1 MRNVVRLSMLCAA
14 ISASF
19 FSGNA
24 DAGVVNNVLTQWR
37 GLADKCEDPRLRD
50 FDAMM
55 SVAMFEAVNA
65 ASPKYTPYT
74 KTINAPKG
82 SSPEA
87 AAARAAYDVLVHVC
101 EEQKGMFDAALK
113 TSLASVKDKAA
124 RDNGEKI
131 GMQAAAAVIA
141 ARADSKAEGKDP
153 VYAPPSAGVYSPT
166 TRRVG
171 VLLSTQAPW
180 IMKAPDEMRSVA
192 PPDLKSEVWARDLEE
207 VKRLGAKKSKDR
219 TTEQTDVG
227 KFWAGRDVRIV
238 INQLIG
244 RPGRSLVD
252 DARFLA
258 LAEMAW
264 ADSYVAMMDGKY
276 HYMFWRPVT
285 AIRNAE
291 MDGNDATKPDLQ
303 WEAMVETPAHPEY
316 PCGHCASAGAV
327 GAVIQQE
334 FGPDA
339 PPLVLE
345 MEDTLLR
352 RYDTP
357 QEYIDD
363 VSISRVYVGV
373 HYRFSM
379 EAGRKTGM
387 DIGKVAAQRYFT
399 PLAK

>member
-1 MRNVVRLSMLCAA
+1 MLCAA

-19 FSGNA
+19 VSGNA
-24 DAGVVNNVLTQWR
+24 HAGVVNNVFTQWR
-37 GLADKCEDPRLRD
+37 GLAEKCEDPRQRD
-50 FDAMM
+50 FHAMVN
-55 SVAMFEAVNA
+55 VAMFEAVNA
-65 ASPKYTPYT
+65 VSPTYTPYT
-74 KTINAPKG
+74 KTIAAAKG

-87 AAARAAYDVLVHVC
+87 AAARAAHDVLVRVC
-101 EEQKGMFDAALK
+101 EDEKDQYDAALK
-113 TSLASVKDKAA
+113 KALESVTDARA
-124 RDNGEKI
+124 RDNGEKV
-131 GMQAAAAVIA
+131 GALAAAAVIA

-153 VYAPPSAGVYSPT
+153 VFQPTRAGAYSPT
-166 TRRVG
+166 MRVVG
-171 VLLSTQAPW
+171 MTFSKQTPW
-180 IMKAPDEMRSVA
+180 IMKSQDEMRPVA

-207 VKRLGAKKSKDR
+207 VKRLGAKKSKER
-219 TTEQTDVG
+219 TTEQTDVA
-227 KFWAGRDVRIV
+227 KFWAGRNVRIV

-285 AIRNAE
+285 AIRNADT
-291 MDGNDATKPDLQ
+291 DGNDATTPDLQ
-303 WEAMVETPAHPEY
+303 WEPLSETPPHPEY

-327 GAVIQQE
+327 GAVIANE
-334 FGPDA
+334 FGAGA

-345 MEDTLLR
+345 MEDAMLR

-363 VSISRVYVGV
+363 VSISRLYVGV
-373 HYRFSM
+373 HYRFSVD
-379 EAGRKTGM
+379 AGRKTGM

>member
-1 MRNVVRLSMLCAA
+1 MRSVVRLSLLCAA

-19 FSGNA
+19 VSGNA
-24 DAGVVNNVLTQWR
+24 NAGVVNNVLTQWR
-37 GLADKCEDPRLRD
+37 GLAEKCEDPRQRD
-50 FDAMM
+50 FHAMVN
-55 SVAMFEAVNA
+55 VAMFEAVNA
-65 ASPKYTPYT
+65 VSPTYTPYT
-74 KTINAPKG
+74 KPIPAAKG

-87 AAARAAYDVLVHVC
+87 AAARAAHDVLVLVC
-101 EEQKGMFDAALK
+101 EDMKDQFDAALK
-113 TSLASVKDKAA
+113 KSLESVADTKA
-124 RDNGEKI
+124 RDNGEKA
-131 GMQAAAAVIA
+131 GALAAAAVIA

-153 VYAPPSAGVYSPT
+153 VYPPTSAGVYSPT
-166 TRRVG
+166 MRRVG
-171 VLLSTQAPW
+171 MTISKQKPW
-180 IMKAPDEMRSVA
+180 IMKTQDEMRPVA

-207 VKRLGAKKSKDR
+207 VKRLGAKKSKER

-227 KFWAGRDVRIV
+227 KFWAGRNVRIV

-285 AIRNAE
+285 AIRNADT
-291 MDGNDATKPDLQ
+291 DGNDATTPELQ
-303 WEAMVETPAHPEY
+303 WEPMTETPAHPEY

-327 GAVIQQE
+327 GAVIENE
-334 FGPDA
+334 FGAGA

-345 MEDTLLR
+345 MEDAMLR

-363 VSISRVYVGV
+363 VSISRLYAGV
-373 HYRFSM
+373 HYRFSV
-379 EAGRKTGM
+379 EAGRKTGV
-387 DIGKVAAQRYFT
+387 DIGKVAAQRYFM

>member
-1 MRNVVRLSMLCAA
+1 MRTAVRLSMLCGA
-14 ISASF
+14 ISASLV
-19 FSGNA
+19 SGSA

-37 GLADKCEDPRLRD
+37 GLAEKCEEPRQRD
-50 FDAMM
+50 FHAMVN
-55 SVAMFEAVNA
+55 VAMFEAVNA
-65 ASPKYTPYT
+65 VSPTYSPYT
-74 KTINAPKG
+74 KPIPAAKG

-87 AAARAAYDVLVHVC
+87 AAARAAHDVLVLVC
-101 EEQKGMFDAALK
+101 EDMKDQFDAALK
-113 TSLASVKDKAA
+113 KSLESVADAKA
-124 RDNGEKI
+124 RDNGEKV
-131 GMQAAAAVIA
+131 GALAAAAVIA

-153 VYAPPSAGVYSPT
+153 VFQPASAGAYSPT
-166 TRRVG
+166 MRVVG
-171 VLLSTQAPW
+171 MTFSKQTPW
-180 IMKAPDEMRSVA
+180 IMKSQDEMRPVA

-207 VKRLGAKKSKDR
+207 VKRLGAKKSKER
-219 TTEQTDVG
+219 TAEQTDVA
-227 KFWAGRDVRIV
+227 KFWAGRNVRIV

-285 AIRNAE
+285 AIRNAGT
-291 MDGNDATKPDLQ
+291 DGNDGTTPDLQ
-303 WEAMVETPAHPEY
+303 WEPLSETPAHPEY

-327 GAVIQQE
+327 GAVIANE
-334 FGPDA
+334 FGAGA

-345 MEDTLLR
+345 MEDAMLR

-363 VSISRVYVGV
+363 VSISRLYVGV
-373 HYRFSM
+373 HYRFSVD
-379 EAGRKTGM
+379 AGRKTGV
-387 DIGKVAAQRYFT
+387 DIGKVAAQRYFM

>member
-1 MRNVVRLSMLCAA
+1 M
-14 ISASF
+14 
-19 FSGNA
+19 
-24 DAGVVNNVLTQWR
+24 VN
-37 GLADKCEDPRLRD
+37 
-50 FDAMM
+50 
-55 SVAMFEAVNA
+55 VAMFEAVNA
-65 ASPKYTPYT
+65 VSPTYTPYT
-74 KTINAPKG
+74 RLIPAAKG

-87 AAARAAYDVLVHVC
+87 AAARAAHDVLVLVC
-101 EEQKGMFDAALK
+101 EDMKDQFDAALK
-113 TSLASVKDKAA
+113 KSLESVADTKA
-124 RDNGEKI
+124 RDDGEKA
-131 GMQAAAAVIA
+131 GALAAAAVIA

-153 VYAPPSAGVYSPT
+153 VYPPTSAGVYSPT
-166 TRRVG
+166 MRRVG
-171 VLLSTQAPW
+171 MTISKQTPW
-180 IMKAPDEMRSVA
+180 IMKTQDEMRPVA

-207 VKRLGAKKSKDR
+207 VKRLGAKKSKER

-227 KFWAGRDVRIV
+227 KFWAGRNVRIV

-285 AIRNAE
+285 AIRNADS
-291 MDGNDATKPDLQ
+291 DGNDATTPELQ
-303 WEAMVETPAHPEY
+303 WEPMTETPAHPEY

-327 GAVIQQE
+327 GAVIENE
-334 FGPDA
+334 FGAGA

-345 MEDTLLR
+345 MEDAMLR

-363 VSISRVYVGV
+363 VSISRLYAGV
-373 HYRFSM
+373 HYRFSV
-379 EAGRKTGM
+379 EAGRKTGV

>member
-1 MRNVVRLSMLCAA
+1 MRNAVRLSILCAA

-24 DAGVVNNVLTQWR
+24 NAGVVNNVLTQWR
-37 GLADKCEDPRLRD
+37 GLAEKCEDPRQRD
-50 FDAMM
+50 FHAMVN
-55 SVAMFEAVNA
+55 VAMFEAVNA
-65 ASPKYTPYT
+65 VSPKYTPYT
-74 KTINAPKG
+74 KPIPAAKG

-87 AAARAAYDVLVHVC
+87 AAARAAHDVLVLVC
-101 EEQKGMFDAALK
+101 EDQKGQFDTALK
-113 TSLASVKDKAA
+113 TTLESVTDKAA
-124 RDNGEKI
+124 RDNGEKV
-131 GMQAAAAVIA
+131 GAQAAAAVIA
-141 ARADSKAEGKDP
+141 ARANSRAEGKDP
-153 VYAPPSAGVYSPT
+153 VFQPSAAGVYSPT

-171 VLLSTQAPW
+171 MTFSKQMPW
-180 IMKAPDEMRSVA
+180 IMKTPDEMRPVA

-227 KFWAGRDVRIV
+227 KFWIARNVRIV
-238 INQLIG
+238 LNQLIG

-291 MDGNDATKPDLQ
+291 MDGNDATTPDTQ
-303 WEAMVETPAHPEY
+303 WEAINETPPHPEY
-316 PCGHCASAGAV
+316 PCGHCTSAGAV
-327 GAVIQQE
+327 GAVIENE
-334 FGPDA
+334 FGANA

-345 MEDTLLR
+345 MEGSMLR

-363 VSISRVYVGV
+363 VSISRLYAGV
-373 HYRFSM
+373 HYRFSID
-379 EAGRKTGM
+379 AGRKTGV
-387 DIGKVAAQRYFT
+387 DIGKVAAKRYFT
-399 PLAK
+399 PLPK

>member
-1 MRNVVRLSMLCAA
+1 MRTVVRLSMLCAA

-82 SSPEA
+82 SSPDA
-87 AAARAAYDVLVHVC
+87 AAARAAHDVLVHAC
-101 EEQKGMFDAALK
+101 EEQKSMFDAALK
-113 TSLASVKDKAA
+113 TSLESVSDKAA

-171 VLLSTQAPW
+171 VILSKQAPW
-180 IMKAPDEMRSVA
+180 IMKTPDEMRPVA
-192 PPDLKSEVWARDLEE
+192 PPDLKSEVWARDLED

-264 ADSYVAMMDGKY
+264 ADSMS
-276 HYMFWRPVT
+276 P
-285 AIRNAE
+285 
-291 MDGNDATKPDLQ
+291 
-303 WEAMVETPAHPEY
+303 
-316 PCGHCASAGAV
+316 
-327 GAVIQQE
+327 
-334 FGPDA
+334 
-339 PPLVLE
+339 
-345 MEDTLLR
+345 
-352 RYDTP
+352 
-357 QEYIDD
+357 
-363 VSISRVYVGV
+363 
-373 HYRFSM
+373 
-379 EAGRKTGM
+379 
-387 DIGKVAAQRYFT
+387 
-399 PLAK
+399 